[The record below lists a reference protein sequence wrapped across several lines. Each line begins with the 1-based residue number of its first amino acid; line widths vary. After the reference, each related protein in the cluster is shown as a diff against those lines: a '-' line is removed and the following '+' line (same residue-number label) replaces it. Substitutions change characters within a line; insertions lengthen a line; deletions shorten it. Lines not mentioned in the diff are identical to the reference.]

1 MIMPIGSSAAARLLY
16 RQKTWWFRNLALA
29 LLLPGLVAVPLLVS
43 FAQTAPVVPANRL
56 VDILAP
62 RPAKASRV
70 DLDILFEVNKWAI
83 APEAKDQLRE
93 LGNALA
99 SKKLSAVKFEVVGHT
114 DASGGAKDN
123 KLLSRK
129 RAEAVRSYLIQNF
142 GMAPHR
148 LIASGQGEDML
159 KDALRPRHRVNRR
172 VEIVTL
178 KAMPQPAKAPIK
190 KRSLSD
196 LLGPDR

>member
-1 MIMPIGSSAAARLLY
+1 MIKAIRPRCLTLIAILS
-16 RQKTWWFRNLALA
+16 A
-29 LLLPGLVAVPLLVS
+29 LLLVPAQGGI
-43 FAQTAPVVPANRL
+43 AQTVGVISADRL
-56 VDILAP
+56 VEILSP
-62 RPAKASRV
+62 RPAKTSRV
-70 DLDILFEVNKWAI
+70 NLNILFDVNKWAVT
-83 APEAKDQLRE
+83 PRAKYQLRE

-99 SKKLSAVKFEVVGHT
+99 SKKLSTVKFEVVGHT

-129 RAEAVRSYLIQNF
+129 RAEAVRSYLVQYF

-178 KAMPQPAKAPIK
+178 KAMPQPEKAPIK